1 MMKIKF
7 LKKKIQIPR
16 QSSMNKYQIKTSFP
30 KKLKKNETQ
39 EVLIVIA
46 TKKKFDIIKEQK
58 IVDFRKRLNSLG
70 RYNWKRIILGYTI
83 LKDQ

>member
-1 MMKIKF
+1 
-7 LKKKIQIPR
+7 
-16 QSSMNKYQIKTSFP
+16 MNKYQITTSFP

-58 IVDFRKRLNSLG
+58 IVDFSKRLNSLG
-70 RYNWKRIILGYTI
+70 RYNWKKNYTW
-83 LKDQ
+83 LHDF